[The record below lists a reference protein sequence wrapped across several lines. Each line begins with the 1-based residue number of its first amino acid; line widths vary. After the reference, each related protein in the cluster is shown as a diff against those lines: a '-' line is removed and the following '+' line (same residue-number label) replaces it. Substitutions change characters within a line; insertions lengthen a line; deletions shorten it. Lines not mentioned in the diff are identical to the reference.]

1 MIPRTRHVLAAT
13 LAVAALA
20 ACSDEG
26 DPLAPSASDIT
37 RLEAQ
42 AIALEL
48 DVSSADAV
56 DGVIQEGESGLLG
69 QSVGF
74 LASIPPM
81 FGSGTDEVT
90 FTRTRACALGGEVV
104 VEGTLTRE
112 WVAETRHVTAD
123 VAATKTHFDCT
134 FPVRSGVET
143 ETGEP
148 ITITLNGNPNVAI
161 TAHRE
166 REQGYFVGLQTM
178 SHVGSIAW
186 EKSDGTSGTCD
197 IDIQAVIDPEA
208 QTRTVT
214 GTVCDRTFERTWSW
228 DRMHHGPEGGQGS

>member
-1 MIPRTRHVLAAT
+1 MILKTRNVLVAT

-20 ACSDEG
+20 ACSDDG
-26 DPLAPSASDIT
+26 DPLAPSANGIT
-37 RLEAQ
+37 QIEAQ

-56 DGVIQEGESGLLG
+56 DGTIQEGESGILG

-74 LASIPPM
+74 LASVPPM

-90 FTRTRACALGGEVV
+90 FTRTRSCALGGEVI
-104 VEGTLTRE
+104 VEGTLARE
-112 WVAETRHVTAD
+112 WVAETRHVTVD
-123 VAATKTHFDCT
+123 VAATKTHVDCT
-134 FPVRSGVET
+134 FPVRSGAET
-143 ETGEP
+143 ESGEA

-161 TAHRE
+161 AAHRE

-178 SHVGSIAW
+178 SHVGSVEW
-186 EKSDGTSGTCD
+186 EKSDGTTGTCE
-197 IDIQAVIDPEA
+197 IDIQAVIDPDA

-214 GTVCDRTFERTWSW
+214 GTVCDRSFERTWSW
-228 DRMHHGPEGGQGS
+228 DRMHHGPGGPSN

>member
-1 MIPRTRHVLAAT
+1 MILRARHIPVVILAA
-13 LAVAALA
+13 AALA
-20 ACSDEG
+20 ACSDDG
-26 DPLAPSASDIT
+26 DPLAPTPGDIT
-37 RLEAQ
+37 QIEAQ

-56 DGVIQEGESGLLG
+56 DGAIQEGESGLLG
-69 QSVGF
+69 RSVGF

-90 FTRTRACALGGEVV
+90 FTRTRSCALGGEVL

-112 WVAETRHVTAD
+112 WVAETRHVTVD
-123 VAATKTHFDCT
+123 VAATKTHVDCT
-134 FPVRSGVET
+134 FPVRSST
-143 ETGEP
+143 DTDIGEP

-186 EKSDGTSGTCD
+186 EKSDGTSGTCE
-197 IDIQAVIDPEA
+197 IDIQAVIDPDA

-228 DRMHHGPEGGQGS
+228 DRMHHGPGGPAN

>member
-1 MIPRTRHVLAAT
+1 MISNTWRLCAAV

-20 ACSDEG
+20 ACSDDG
-26 DPLAPSASDIT
+26 DPLSPRTDGIT
-37 RLEAQ
+37 QLEAQ

-56 DGVIQEGESGLLG
+56 DGAIAEGESGLLG
-69 QSVGF
+69 LSVGF

-81 FGSGTDEVT
+81 FASGTDEVT
-90 FTRTRACALGGEVV
+90 FTRTRTCALGGEVV

-112 WVAETRHVTAD
+112 WVAETRHVTVD
-123 VAATKTHFDCT
+123 VAATKTHADCT
-134 FPVRSGVET
+134 FPVRSDADT
-143 ETGEP
+143 DTGDP
-148 ITITLNGNPNVAI
+148 ITITLNGNPDIAI

-166 REQGYFVGLQTM
+166 REMGYFVGLQTM

-197 IDIQAVIDPEA
+197 IDIQAVIDPDA

-214 GTVCDRTFERTWSW
+214 GSVCGRTFSRSWSW
-228 DRMHHGPEGGQGS
+228 DRRHHGPESTAN

>member
-1 MIPRTRHVLAAT
+1 MILRTRHVLVAT

-20 ACSDEG
+20 ACSDDG
-26 DPLAPSASDIT
+26 DPLAPSTSGIT
-37 RLEAQ
+37 QIEAQ

-48 DVSSADAV
+48 DVSSADAI
-56 DGVIQEGESGLLG
+56 DGTIREGESGLLG

-74 LASIPPM
+74 LASVPPM
-81 FGSGTDEVT
+81 LGSGTDEVA
-90 FTRTRACALGGEVV
+90 FTRTRSCALGGDVV

-112 WVAETRHVTAD
+112 WVAETRHVTVD
-123 VAATKTHFDCT
+123 VAATKTHVDCT

-143 ETGEP
+143 ESGEP
-148 ITITLNGNPNVAI
+148 ITITLNGNPNVVI

-178 SHVGSIAW
+178 SHVGSVAW
-186 EKSDGTSGTCD
+186 EKSDGTTGTCE
-197 IDIQAVIDPEA
+197 IDIQAVIDPDA

-214 GTVCDRTFERTWSW
+214 GTVCDRSFERSWTW
-228 DRMHHGPEGGQGS
+228 DRVHHGPGGPSN

>member
-1 MIPRTRHVLAAT
+1 MILRTRHVLVAT

-20 ACSDEG
+20 ACSDDG
-26 DPLAPSASDIT
+26 DPLAPSTSGIT
-37 RLEAQ
+37 QIEAQ

-48 DVSSADAV
+48 DVSSADAI
-56 DGVIQEGESGLLG
+56 DGTIRAGESGLLG

-74 LASIPPM
+74 LASVPPM
-81 FGSGTDEVT
+81 LGSGTDEVA
-90 FTRTRACALGGEVV
+90 FTRTRSCALGGDVV

-112 WVAETRHVTAD
+112 WVAETRHVTVD
-123 VAATKTHFDCT
+123 VAATKTHVDCT

-143 ETGEP
+143 ESGEP
-148 ITITLNGNPNVAI
+148 ITITLNGNPNVVI

-178 SHVGSIAW
+178 SHVGSVAW
-186 EKSDGTSGTCD
+186 EKSDGTTGTCE
-197 IDIQAVIDPEA
+197 IDIQAVIDPDA

-214 GTVCDRTFERTWSW
+214 GTVCDRSFERSWTW
-228 DRMHHGPEGGQGS
+228 DRVHHGPGGPSN